1 MFCQKCGNKLDD
13 NAKFCTRCGTPTS
26 ISLNEVKNSE
36 NKSSRNTSS
45 PLDTDTED
53 YIYIPPKRPVSI
65 EKNTEVHADD
75 KSQTSDFTE
84 ISSSGSQLSDNNHD
98 FTEQSAEIKS
108 DNADSFNNVQA
119 SAVNDTMHEQSS
131 ADFSDSSSTVIQDD
145 THINEYSSTQSADN
159 GNSYNTDFPEEYSE
173 VMPVEEDTPTN
184 VSRGRRFGAS
194 VLVVFSIIFMVLL
207 NTAVSVRFS
216 INGNSVQKSF
226 NKIKINA
233 LMDAETDNG
242 KSVVSY
248 IYDQLDDNLKNNY
261 GVEEKH
267 LRNFME
273 ESDIQSFTAETLGKY
288 ADMVLLGKGKASL
301 TAEDISD
308 FVRNNADIIEADLG
322 YTVKESDYIEIESQF
337 DDTEESKYLTPSNWK
352 SEFGFDFRNT
362 YIVIYVIIGVSAVL
376 TVLIMIWQAVI
387 LRKKGRYITG
397 RYGTSFL
404 ISGLISAITAIAL
417 FLMSVSSSC
426 PLMITGKLLM
436 PSVKLFSLIGCIELL
451 IGIIFISVSRKLRQK
466 A

>member
-119 SAVNDTMHEQSS
+119 SSVNDTMHEQSS

-159 GNSYNTDFPEEYSE
+159 GNSYNTDFSEEYSE

-322 YTVKESDYIEIESQF
+322 YTVKECVCQAES
-337 DDTEESKYLTPSNWK
+337 
-352 SEFGFDFRNT
+352 
-362 YIVIYVIIGVSAVL
+362 A
-376 TVLIMIWQAVI
+376 
-387 LRKKGRYITG
+387 
-397 RYGTSFL
+397 
-404 ISGLISAITAIAL
+404 
-417 FLMSVSSSC
+417 
-426 PLMITGKLLM
+426 
-436 PSVKLFSLIGCIELL
+436 
-451 IGIIFISVSRKLRQK
+451 
-466 A
+466 

>member
-1 MFCQKCGNKLDD
+1 M
-13 NAKFCTRCGTPTS
+13 
-26 ISLNEVKNSE
+26 
-36 NKSSRNTSS
+36 
-45 PLDTDTED
+45 
-53 YIYIPPKRPVSI
+53 
-65 EKNTEVHADD
+65 
-75 KSQTSDFTE
+75 
-84 ISSSGSQLSDNNHD
+84 
-98 FTEQSAEIKS
+98 
-108 DNADSFNNVQA
+108 QA
-119 SAVNDTMHEQSS
+119 SAVNDTMHEKSS

-159 GNSYNTDFPEEYSE
+159 GNSYNTDFSEEYSE

-362 YIVIYVIIGVSAVL
+362 YIAIYVIIGVSAVM

-451 IGIIFISVSRKLRQK
+451 IGIIFISVSRKLRKK